1 MKKTFSTLLVCA
13 MFTSA
18 FAGCSQKAVTT
29 EEKITDSTVSANVT
43 PDTEI
48 SDGTIADIQTSEY
61 SVKTTDSAEKSQT
74 AADNSEVQTKVSTA
88 ATAVETTKQ
97 PSNTVPTTTSPPT
110 QEQRPV
116 EVPTTKPHVK
126 TTSPPITTRPT
137 APTQSTEPAFDITYW
152 VSYAKNYAVSI
163 GLRIDNSAVDCWD
176 NPIIANAKCKYLER
190 DIKGVL
196 NYYARNADITDVW
209 VWYEE
214 VAQGEYELYIGYA

>member
-1 MKKTFSTLLVCA
+1 MKKTFSILLVCA
-13 MFTSA
+13 MLTSA

-29 EEKITDSTVSANVT
+29 EEKISDITVSENVT
-43 PDTEI
+43 SDTKI
-48 SDGTIADIQTSEY
+48 SDDITADIHISEP
-61 SVKTTDSAEKSQT
+61 SVKTTNSAEKHQT
-74 AADNSEVQTKVSTA
+74 AADNYEVQTKVSTA
-88 ATAVETTKQ
+88 ATAVESTKQ
-97 PSNTVPTTTSPPT
+97 PSHTVPSTTSPPT
-110 QEQRPV
+110 QEQHPV
-116 EVPTTKPHVK
+116 EVPTTKPHVE

-137 APTQSTEPAFDITYW
+137 APTQPTEPAFDITYW

-163 GLRIDNSAVDCWD
+163 GLRLDKSAVDCWD
-176 NPIIANAKCKYLER
+176 NPIIANEKCKYLER